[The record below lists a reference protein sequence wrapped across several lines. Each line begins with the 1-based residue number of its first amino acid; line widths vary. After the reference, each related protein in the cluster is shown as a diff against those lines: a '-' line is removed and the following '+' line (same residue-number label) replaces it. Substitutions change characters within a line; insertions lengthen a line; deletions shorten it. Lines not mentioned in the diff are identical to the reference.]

1 MDKKRK
7 RSRSPEKTSTERRDK
22 KRYRVEAITPPALDI
37 NNYQLVKKLGEGSFG
52 KVMLA
57 SYAIKKQHV
66 ALKIIEKEK
75 EMSHKEIKTEAAI
88 LRLGRLCPF
97 LIRAYATFQTES
109 LVLYVMEY
117 ARGGTLHQ
125 LIKQKGYF
133 RSHEVRFYSAEIV
146 VGLQFLQEYGVVH
159 RDLEP
164 ENILLNKEGHV
175 KIADFGLACVHEF
188 KGSKAYNGI
197 SGASGY
203 MAPEVLANT
212 AYNASADWWS
222 FGVVV
227 YEMATGKLPF
237 SPDGTSKKQLETI
250 MNREPYYPERVRP
263 ELCDFIKQLLK
274 KDVKQRLGVC
284 ANVQDHPFLSSVNWR
299 NVKKLR
305 LEPPLKPRIKPIDR
319 LSNIPFPVNNIS
331 GTCMIKDITYT
342 DPTWKDK

>member
-22 KRYRVEAITPPALDI
+22 KRYRVEATTPPALDI

-66 ALKIIEKEK
+66 ALKIIEKK
-75 EMSHKEIKTEAAI
+75 KKMSHKDIKTEAAI

-133 RSHEVRFYSAEIV
+133 KSHEVRFYSAEIV

-197 SGASGY
+197 SGAYGY
-203 MAPEVLANT
+203 MAPEV
-212 AYNASADWWS
+212 
-222 FGVVV
+222 
-227 YEMATGKLPF
+227 
-237 SPDGTSKKQLETI
+237 
-250 MNREPYYPERVRP
+250 
-263 ELCDFIKQLLK
+263 
-274 KDVKQRLGVC
+274 
-284 ANVQDHPFLSSVNWR
+284 
-299 NVKKLR
+299 
-305 LEPPLKPRIKPIDR
+305 
-319 LSNIPFPVNNIS
+319 
-331 GTCMIKDITYT
+331 
-342 DPTWKDK
+342 

>member
-1 MDKKRK
+1 MDKKRR
-7 RSRSPEKTSTERRDK
+7 RSRSPTERRDK
-22 KRYRVEAITPPALDI
+22 KRYRVEATTPPALDI

-66 ALKIIEKEK
+66 ALKIIEKK
-75 EMSHKEIKTEAAI
+75 KKMSHKDIKTEAAI

-133 RSHEVRFYSAEIV
+133 KSHEVRFYSAEII

-197 SGASGY
+197 SGAYGY

-212 AYNASADWWS
+212 AYDASADWWS

-237 SPDGTSKKQLETI
+237 SPDGTSKEQLETI
-250 MNREPYYPERVRP
+250 MNREPYYPER
-263 ELCDFIKQLLK
+263 LLK
-274 KDVKQRLGVC
+274 KNVKQRLGVC

-299 NVKKLR
+299 NVKRLR